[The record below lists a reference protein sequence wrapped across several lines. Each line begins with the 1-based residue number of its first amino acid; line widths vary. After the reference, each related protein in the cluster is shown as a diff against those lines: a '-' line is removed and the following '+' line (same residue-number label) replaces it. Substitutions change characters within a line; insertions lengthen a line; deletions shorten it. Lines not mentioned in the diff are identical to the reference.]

1 MNPIIKFLREYT
13 TLSLVNSVLFEDNKD
28 GTIHVEISDQCHSAS
43 TAGITCTTDEAF
55 AAIDFCHLYG
65 VRIG

>member
-13 TLSLVNSVLFEDNKD
+13 TLSLVNRVTFEDNND
-28 GTIHVEISDQCHSAS
+28 GTVHVEVHDQCHSAS
-43 TAGITCTTDEAF
+43 TAGITVTMDEAC
-55 AAIDFCHLYG
+55 AAVDYCHLYG